1 MKKLAL
7 YLCTNHSKLYECFSL
22 LSFIVLLNTI
32 FRMVVLAKLN
42 EIVKE
47 WIKQLSL
54 EKVCVC

>member
-1 MKKLAL
+1 MNKLRPSPSYGL
-7 YLCTNHSKLYECFSL
+7 PT
-22 LSFIVLLNTI
+22 LNMPF

-54 EKVCVC
+54 EKVGVL